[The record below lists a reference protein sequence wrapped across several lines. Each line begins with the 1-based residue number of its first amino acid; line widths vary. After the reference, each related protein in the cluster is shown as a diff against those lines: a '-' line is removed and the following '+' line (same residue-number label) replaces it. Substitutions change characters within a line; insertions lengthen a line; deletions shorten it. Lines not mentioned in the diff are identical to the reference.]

1 MYCTHCGKEVA
12 SEAFYCPS
20 CGGRQPG
27 NISQRTLVRP
37 LEGRK
42 LGGVCLA
49 FAKYLVV
56 DPTLV
61 RVIWV
66 LLTVT
71 PPGVGLLAYIISWIL
86 IPAEEPAPARDSA
99 IQVQSPQAN

>member
-1 MYCTHCGKEVA
+1 MYCTHCGKEVLA
-12 SEAFYCPS
+12 EAFYCPS

-27 NISQRTLVRP
+27 NISHRTLVRP

-42 LGGVCLA
+42 VGGVCLA

-61 RVIWV
+61 RVICLV
-66 LLTVT
+66 LAVT
-71 PPGVGLLAYIISWIL
+71 PPGVGLLAYAISWIV
-86 IPAEEPAPARDSA
+86 IPGEEPAPAGEPA
-99 IQVQSPQAN
+99 IQVQSPGTN

>member
-1 MYCTHCGKEVA
+1 MYCTHCGKEVLA
-12 SEAFYCPS
+12 EALFCPI

-27 NISQRTLVRP
+27 NISQRILVRP

-61 RVIWV
+61 RVIWLV
-66 LLTVT
+66 LTVT
-71 PPGVGLLAYIISWIL
+71 PPGVGLLAYIISWIV
-86 IPAEEPAPARDSA
+86 IPGEAPAPAHESA
-99 IQVQSPQAN
+99 MPVPSSGTS

>member
-1 MYCTHCGKEVA
+1 MYCTHCGKKVLA
-12 SEAFYCPS
+12 EALYCPA

-27 NISQRTLVRP
+27 NISHRTLVRP

-61 RVIWV
+61 RVIWLV
-66 LLTVT
+66 LTVT
-71 PPGVGLLAYIISWIL
+71 PPGIGLLAYAISWVL
-86 IPAEEPAPARDSA
+86 IPGEAPAPVGEPAIQSSA
-99 IQVQSPQAN
+99 TP